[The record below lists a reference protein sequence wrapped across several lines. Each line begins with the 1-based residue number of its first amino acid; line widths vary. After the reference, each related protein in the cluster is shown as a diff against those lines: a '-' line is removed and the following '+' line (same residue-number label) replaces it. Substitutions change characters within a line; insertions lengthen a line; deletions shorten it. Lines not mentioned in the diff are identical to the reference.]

1 MLTLKKALAVAAVV
15 PVVFAATVAQAET
28 FDVHGTD
35 QLKFSVEEMSVAP
48 GEEVT
53 IKLTNDSEMPAS
65 AMSHNL
71 VVLDKDADAD
81 AFDQA
86 AQGAKD
92 DDYIPSD
99 KKDEIIA
106 HTALVGGGDSDS
118 ITFKAP
124 DEPGDYTYLCTFP
137 GHYAAG
143 MKGVLKVEDES

>member
-1 MLTLKKALAVAAVV
+1 MLTMKQTLAVVAVV
-15 PVVFAATVAQAET
+15 PLLFSTAVAQAET
-28 FDVHGTD
+28 FNVEGND
-35 QLKFSVEEMSVAP
+35 QLKFSVEEMTVAP

-53 IKLTNDSEMPAS
+53 IELTNDSEMPAS

-106 HTALVGGGDSDS
+106 HTALVGGGQSDS

-143 MKGVLKVEDES
+143 MKGVLKVEEK